1 LHGPQEKNMENE
13 PLGHEG
19 ELISIDREH
28 EQQQWARELGC
39 TVDEL
44 QEAVKAVGRSVADIR
59 LYLVSRRGG
68 TG

>member
-1 LHGPQEKNMENE
+1 MDND

-19 ELISIDREH
+19 QLISINREH
-28 EQQQWARELGC
+28 EQQRWARDLGC

-44 QEAVKAVGRSVADIR
+44 QEAVKAVGRSVGDIR
-59 LYLVSRRGG
+59 LYLMSRRGG

>member
-1 LHGPQEKNMENE
+1 MNSDPNGD
-13 PLGHEG
+13 EG
-19 ELISIDREH
+19 RLVSIDREH
-28 EQQQWARELGC
+28 EQQQWARDLGC

-44 QEAVKAVGRSVADIR
+44 QEAVEAVGRSVTDIR

>member
-1 LHGPQEKNMENE
+1 MKDDSNGRD
-13 PLGHEG
+13 G

-28 EQQQWARELGC
+28 EQQRWARDLGC

-44 QEAVKAVGRSVADIR
+44 QEAVEAVGRSLTEIR
-59 LYLVSRRGG
+59 RYLVSRWGG

>member
-1 LHGPQEKNMENE
+1 MDND

-19 ELISIDREH
+19 KLILINREH
-28 EQQQWARELGC
+28 EQQQWARDLGC

-44 QEAVKAVGRSVADIR
+44 QEAVEAVGRSVSDIR
-59 LYLVSRRGG
+59 LYLVARRGG